1 MVQARIIDRGRGPEI
16 AGTRIT
22 VYDVFE
28 YLRADWHPAAIAGL
42 FRLSSHQV
50 QAAVDYIASH
60 KVDVEADYA
69 QIMARINRGN
79 PPALEE
85 RFKAS
90 QARLQTKLRNLRQR
104 ETGVTQHSGGQ

>member
-1 MVQARIIDRGRGPEI
+1 MQARIIDRGRGPEI
-16 AGTRIT
+16 EGTRIT

-28 YLRADWHPAAIAGL
+28 YLRADWHVTAIASL

-50 QAAVDYIASH
+50 QAAVNYIASH
-60 KVDVEADYA
+60 QEEVEADYR

-85 RFKAS
+85 KFKAS
-90 QARLQTKLRNLRQR
+90 QARLQAKLRNLRHR
-104 ETGVTQHSGGQ
+104 ETEVAQHSGGQ